1 MLGVRG
7 LETCGAAISQPLVCT
22 EPLSNA
28 KRRWYHLG
36 TPGSF
41 GSAQTTGLGAAPV
54 RCEAAAET
62 LPWLGHG
69 RGVSLRHRPHMGGP
83 LCATTLIPSCYHAQ
97 PLMPP
102 HLSPCLEASPRPRSH
117 PSEARGLDVAHHRPL
132 GTIPQGRRARHRP
145 VCHHGGPR
153 AAFPAPPPALPRAPR
168 WPRLR
173 RGPIDFGM
181 TKAWITKVRSAS
193 ERKGRRLLASSS

>member
-1 MLGVRG
+1 MEQRFP
-7 LETCGAAISQPLVCT
+7 SP
-22 EPLSNA
+22 S
-28 KRRWYHLG
+28 
-36 TPGSF
+36 
-41 GSAQTTGLGAAPV
+41 SAQSRFQMLKEDGITWERLEVSARLKPQAWEQLPCAARLPRRRCLGAGM
-54 RCEAAAET
+54 AAGCPCST
-62 LPWLGHG
+62 GPTW
-69 RGVSLRHRPHMGGP
+69 GVPSVPPPSSPR
-83 LCATTLIPSCYHAQ
+83 ATTLIPSCYHAQ
-97 PLMPP
+97 PLVPP
-102 HLSPCLEASPRPRSH
+102 HSSPCLEASPRPRSH
-117 PSEARGLDVAHHRPL
+117 PSEARGLDVAHHGPL

-145 VCHHGGPR
+145 VCHHGGPH